1 MRVEAS
7 SNTAY
12 RSAHHT
18 AHPPHLCSRSP
29 NPFKVYPRIFA
40 ELTQGT
46 AKRTAAS
53 HSLSWGNRAQDTGD
67 IAKTKRFSLELST
80 ANIS

>member
-40 ELTQGT
+40 ELTQQGA
-46 AKRTAAS
+46 AKRSAAS
-53 HSLSWGNRAQDTGD
+53 RSVNWGKRAQDTGD
-67 IAKTKRFSLELST
+67 NAKRLST
-80 ANIS
+80 TNFS

>member
-53 HSLSWGNRAQDTGD
+53 RSVNWGNRKRAHDTGD
-67 IAKTKRFSLELST
+67 IAKRFSLENTS
-80 ANIS
+80 

>member
-1 MRVEAS
+1 MRVKAS

-12 RSAHHT
+12 RSGLT

-46 AKRTAAS
+46 AKRSAAS
-53 HSLSWGNRAQDTGD
+53 HSLSWGKRAQDTGD